1 MRFRVIIAPDDIR
14 RLHIE
19 SLPDTLDAFIDILK
33 RELRFDG
40 TLIVQFEDPSFGNE
54 FCNLTSMSDLTEELT
69 TLKVFQKQVPESSND
84 LDTSNDDL
92 LSDSTLDTASLPSTS
107 SGESTPKRSG
117 YLPDPFIIPKFPT
130 DTELRLQRGNE
141 AYFRDGSLLEVSRS
155 MSSDIL
161 DTLAEA
167 LFEIKTHPSVEECV
181 VVAKALVGKFPCLKE
196 PGSPCGWFAWK
207 YSIFYKMG
215 NFRQQLRIAGSVE
228 LSVHKRSASGDS
240 RRPKKAMR
248 SEVNFLPG
256 HPQNRTMGLLEQD
269 RNDLQ
274 SEMKKKNVDWKKVD
288 ALMDNTFSLRR
299 VEVIKEE
306 PLVKDVKTRWPAF
319 FTERQIEA
327 EFRRIVS
334 KNLQQSFFGGLD
346 EMVPKF
352 LRLYRQRQSV
362 KELPAFLNSLDED
375 NSNQQKRAVVLLA
388 LPHFLKEDPSQFFKI
403 CKPNEE
409 SEAVK
414 GMHVGILILT
424 ENAQRPVPKEV
435 INVALALEEDVIL
448 RNLKDVPHAFSLLM
462 GLLYGLNIHYPKG
475 LRYMFEIIQKVVMKI
490 GAESCSSRVNG
501 VRNRLMSTHL

>member
-1 MRFRVIIAPDDIR
+1 
-14 RLHIE
+14 
-19 SLPDTLDAFIDILK
+19 
-33 RELRFDG
+33 
-40 TLIVQFEDPSFGNE
+40 
-54 FCNLTSMSDLTEELT
+54 
-69 TLKVFQKQVPESSND
+69 
-84 LDTSNDDL
+84 
-92 LSDSTLDTASLPSTS
+92 
-107 SGESTPKRSG
+107 
-117 YLPDPFIIPKFPT
+117 
-130 DTELRLQRGNE
+130 
-141 AYFRDGSLLEVSRS
+141 
-155 MSSDIL
+155 
-161 DTLAEA
+161 
-167 LFEIKTHPSVEECV
+167 
-181 VVAKALVGKFPCLKE
+181 
-196 PGSPCGWFAWK
+196 
-207 YSIFYKMG
+207 
-215 NFRQQLRIAGSVE
+215 
-228 LSVHKRSASGDS
+228 
-240 RRPKKAMR
+240 
-248 SEVNFLPG
+248 
-256 HPQNRTMGLLEQD
+256 
-269 RNDLQ
+269 
-274 SEMKKKNVDWKKVD
+274 MKKKNVDWKKVD

-299 VEVIKEE
+299 MEVIKEE

-435 INVALALEEDVIL
+435 IDVALALEEDVIL

-501 VRNRLMSTHL
+501 VWNRLMSTHL